1 MKMNKLSIGEMSEL
15 NNVSIQTLRYYDNL
29 DLIKPLFTDPES
41 GYRYYDINSLP
52 SGSASAHEG
61 SGNVFK
67 RDKKMLFR
75 K

>member
-1 MKMNKLSIGEMSEL
+1 MNKLSIGEMSEL

-41 GYRYYDINSLP
+41 GYRYYDIKQSALLDLLQHMKGLGMSLK
-52 SGSASAHEG
+52 EI
-61 SGNVFK
+61 
-67 RDKKMLFR
+67 KKMLFR